1 MTRPLW
7 LNSILPAFLLLGLGL
22 QPALGAGKG
31 SRDPSVR
38 IDIWIGKHQKDNK
51 DKIETRLQEK
61 NVRKVK
67 IQIAKW
73 GTATQTAGIGSDV
86 PVGVAQNSLK
96 IQSELTG
103 VSFLLSQF
111 LVPPTYVT
119 LGSSLYEEKVEI
131 PITQNNLQRLLN
143 PNLNNREFHA
153 LYQRLTG
160 EDKVLESL
168 KQKQGHSEKNGNN

>member
-1 MTRPLW
+1 M
-7 LNSILPAFLLLGLGL
+7 
-22 QPALGAGKG
+22 
-31 SRDPSVR
+31 
-38 IDIWIGKHQKDNK
+38 
-51 DKIETRLQEK
+51 
-61 NVRKVK
+61 
-67 IQIAKW
+67 
-73 GTATQTAGIGSDV
+73 
-86 PVGVAQNSLK
+86 GVAQNSLK